1 MSDRRKSAFLTA
13 DIANSLTKGKKLSTK
28 PSSPKL
34 MTSTDNTPAR
44 NSKMS
49 KKGRNK
55 KAPDSPEDTSDGK
68 GDAGKDA
75 PQDP

>member
-1 MSDRRKSAFLTA
+1 
-13 DIANSLTKGKKLSTK
+13 
-28 PSSPKL
+28 